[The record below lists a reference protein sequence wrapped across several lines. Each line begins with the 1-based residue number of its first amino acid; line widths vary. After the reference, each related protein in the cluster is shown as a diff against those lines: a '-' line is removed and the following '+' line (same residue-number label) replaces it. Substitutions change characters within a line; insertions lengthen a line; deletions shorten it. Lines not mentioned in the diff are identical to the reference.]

1 MTSQQQ
7 SEPALQALSYY
18 LNRSDEELDL
28 SRAALIIASAH
39 YPSFVMDA
47 YVKQLAQMERAL
59 RPRLRSANT
68 PEQQVAM
75 INAHLFDE
83 LGFKGDTEDY
93 FDPRNS
99 FLNEVLDRKRGIP
112 ITLSLIYL
120 DVAQR
125 LFLPIFP
132 VGMPYHF
139 FMRYETPQQQFYI
152 DPFYG
157 GAILT
162 EAECFERI
170 SEIAGETILY
180 DPAYVQVTPKRIFL
194 YRLLN
199 NLKRYYLENDKRPQA
214 EKVLKQLLIILPE
227 SVPNLRELGKINL
240 KEQRYPEALDWF
252 QRYLDAEPNAQ
263 DAPHIVEAM
272 TEIHRLKVARN

>member
-1 MTSQQQ
+1 MTSSRQAE
-7 SEPALQALSYY
+7 SALQALSYY
-18 LNRSDEELDL
+18 LNRPDEELEL
-28 SRAALIIASAH
+28 SRAALVIASAH
-39 YPSFVMDA
+39 YPSLNLDYYM
-47 YVKQLAQMERAL
+47 KQLACMERTL
-59 RPRLRSANT
+59 RPRMRVANA
-68 PEQQVAM
+68 PEQQIAI

-83 LGFKGDTEDY
+83 LGLRGDKEDY

-112 ITLSLIYL
+112 ITLCLIYL
-120 DVAQR
+120 EVAQR

-139 FMRYETPQQQFYI
+139 FMRYETPQRHFYI

-162 EAECFERI
+162 EEECFERI
-170 SEIAGETILY
+170 SEIAGERLPY
-180 DPAYVQVTPKRIFL
+180 DPSYTQITPKRIFL

-199 NLKRYYLENDKRPQA
+199 NLKRYYLENDKRVQA
-214 EKVLKQLLIILPE
+214 ETTLKQLLVILPE
-227 SVPNLRELGKINL
+227 SVSNLRELGKISLN
-240 KEQRYPEALDWF
+240 EQRYAEALDWF

-263 DAPHIVEAM
+263 DAPHIVQAM
-272 TEIHRLKVARN
+272 TEIHRLRVARN

>member
-7 SEPALQALSYY
+7 SDPALQALSYY

-28 SRAALIIASAH
+28 SRAALVIASAH
-39 YPSFVMDA
+39 YPSLVIDT
-47 YVKQLAQMERAL
+47 YLKQLAQMERTL
-59 RPRLRSANT
+59 RPPLRSAHT
-68 PEQQVAM
+68 PLQQVAL
-75 INAHLFDE
+75 INAYLFDE
-83 LGFKGDTEDY
+83 LGFEGDRQDY

-120 DVAQR
+120 DIAQR

-162 EAECFERI
+162 ETECFDRI
-170 SEIAGETILY
+170 SEIAGETVLY
-180 DPAYVQVTPKRIFL
+180 DPTYLQVTPKRIFL

-199 NLKRYYLENDKRPQA
+199 NLKRHYLENNRYVQA
-214 EKVLKQLLIILPE
+214 EIVLKQLLIILPE
-227 SVPNLRELGKINL
+227 SIPNLRELGKISL
-240 KEQRYPEALDWF
+240 QDKRYPEALDWF

-263 DAPHIVEAM
+263 DAPHVVEAM
-272 TEIHRLKVARN
+272 SEIHRLKVARN